1 MAKKV
6 IYNGGTE
13 SYYDC
18 SDPIVLVE
26 GKEYE
31 VVYARDR
38 GFQTDYTLKGVSGE
52 FNSVWF
58 DEVSPEEK
66 VFIAI
71 ANEIPVVG
79 RRCTCYKIEFINDQ
93 PKLIMQTTS
102 TVKSITT
109 MGNNIYNVNTLNST
123 YIVKVR

>member
-38 GFQTDYTLKGVSGE
+38 GFQTDYTLKGIDGE
-52 FNSVWF
+52 YNSVWF
-58 DEVSPEEK
+58 DEVSPDDK
-66 VFIAI
+66 VYMAFSH
-71 ANEIPVVG
+71 EIPVIG
-79 RRCTCYKIEFINDQ
+79 ERYSCHKIMLINGMVNFIH
-93 PKLIMQTTS
+93 LSTS
-102 TVKSITT
+102 TVKEIKSL
-109 MGNNIYNVNTLNST
+109 GNNIYQVTTRNSV
-123 YIVKVR
+123 YIVIVG